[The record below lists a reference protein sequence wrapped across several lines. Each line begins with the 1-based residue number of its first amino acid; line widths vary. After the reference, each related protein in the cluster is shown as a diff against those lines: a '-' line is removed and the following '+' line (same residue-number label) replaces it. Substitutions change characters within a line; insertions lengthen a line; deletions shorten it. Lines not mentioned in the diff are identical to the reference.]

1 MLLAIFAFRLEKSQS
16 EHPIE
21 ITKET
26 TNMSISNGDQM
37 PEGSLKMM
45 TDSVV
50 KDKSTADLFNGRKV
64 ALFSVPGAFTP
75 TGSNKY
81 LPSHL

>member
-1 MLLAIFAFRLEKSQS
+1 
-16 EHPIE
+16 
-21 ITKET
+21 
-26 TNMSISNGDQM
+26 MSISKRDQM

-50 KDKSTADLFNGRKV
+50 KDKSTVELFNDRKV

-75 TGSNKY
+75 T
-81 LPSHL
+81 

>member
-1 MLLAIFAFRLEKSQS
+1 
-16 EHPIE
+16 
-21 ITKET
+21 
-26 TNMSISNGDQM
+26 MSISNGDQM

-50 KDKSTADLFNGRKV
+50 KDKSTVELFNGRKV

-75 TGSNKY
+75 TCSDKH

>member
-1 MLLAIFAFRLEKSQS
+1 
-16 EHPIE
+16 
-21 ITKET
+21 
-26 TNMSISNGDQM
+26 MSISNGDQM

-64 ALFSVPGAFTP
+64 VLLVPGAFTP
-75 TGSNKY
+75 AGSNKHV
-81 LPSHL
+81 PTHL

>member
-1 MLLAIFAFRLEKSQS
+1 MY
-16 EHPIE
+16 
-21 ITKET
+21 
-26 TNMSISNGDQM
+26 ISNGDQM

-50 KDKSTADLFNGRKV
+50 KDKSTAELFNGRKV
-64 ALFSVPGAFTP
+64 ALFSVHGAFTP
-75 TGSNKY
+75 TGSNKH